1 DGFLRGSPM
10 NQFYLNF
17 IFFFFQ
23 AIQIIIA
30 ALILC
35 LSASVLQIHEVHF
48 TGDVALFLVVVTL
61 SGSVLVHCGRKPSLF
76 WVS

>member
-1 DGFLRGSPM
+1 MMWFANLHVKCSYTEESSPM
-10 NQFYLNF
+10 NQFDLNF
-17 IFFFFQ
+17 ISFFFQ

-48 TGDVALFLVVVTL
+48 TGDVALFLVVVIQ
-61 SGSVLVHCGRKPSLF
+61 VN
-76 WVS
+76 